1 MERIF
6 NIIHAEDFNLAL
18 TNLLI
23 DLYSSNYE
31 KYFEKLI
38 FTEEEIEKLNKEE
51 LEKLTKVQQLSNILE
66 TGNQRQNYMIGFIRI
81 N

>member
-66 TGNQRQNYMIGFIRI
+66 TGNQRQNYMFEFIRI